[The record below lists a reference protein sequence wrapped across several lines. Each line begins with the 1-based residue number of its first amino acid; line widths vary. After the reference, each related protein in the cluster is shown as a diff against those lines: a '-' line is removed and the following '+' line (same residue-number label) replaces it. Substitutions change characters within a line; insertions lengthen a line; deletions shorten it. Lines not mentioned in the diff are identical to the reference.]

1 MANIKSKQ
9 KAILS
14 NEKANARNSAIK
26 SRVKTAIKKAKLAAE
41 SQDPKAAEL
50 AANAHHEIDK
60 AVSKGV
66 LHSNNGARKASRLD
80 AFIAKN
86 QK

>member
-14 NEKANARNSAIK
+14 NEKANIRNSAVK
-26 SRVKTAIKKAKLAAE
+26 SSVKTAIKKAKIAAVNK
-41 SQDPKAAEL
+41 DPKAAEFQ
-50 AANAHHEIDK
+50 ANAHHEIDK

-66 LHSNNGARKASRLD
+66 LHQNNGSRKASRLD

-86 QK
+86 NN

>member
-14 NEKANARNSAIK
+14 NEKANARNTAIK
-26 SRVKTAIKKAKLAAE
+26 SSVKTAIKKAKLA
-41 SQDPKAAEL
+41 SQAKDPKTVEL
-50 AANAHHEIDK
+50 TQKAHREIDK

-66 LHSNNGARKASRLD
+66 LHQNNGARKASRLD

-86 QK
+86 K

>member
-14 NEKANARNSAIK
+14 NQKANARNSAIK
-26 SRVKTAIKKAKLAAE
+26 SSVKTAIKKAK
-41 SQDPKAAEL
+41 KAAENKDPKT
-50 AANAHHEIDK
+50 ADFVANAHHEIDK

-66 LHSNNGARKASRLD
+66 LHLNNGARKASRLD

-86 QK
+86 K